1 MTTGAVDTDATCS
14 MSTWQIKCANVDH
27 RKLGWISVKQWI
39 TADQNFDTNQTSAR
53 HCSYQLS
60 VFTV

>member
-1 MTTGAVDTDATCS
+1 MRTGAVDADATCS

-39 TADQNFDTNQTSAR
+39 TADQNFDTN
-53 HCSYQLS
+53 
-60 VFTV
+60 